1 MAESRHAPAVD
12 EAMGDAREN
21 YRLLLVE
28 DDDGDAL
35 LVTEQ
40 LRSSGQVD
48 VQRAASLAEAERCLA
63 EEAIDCVLLDLGL
76 PDAVGLEAIERLLA
90 RDLPVA
96 LVVLTGDGDEQR
108 GIEALGAGAQD
119 YLVKGRIAGDA
130 LIRATRY
137 AVERRAAEASRR
149 ELAVAR
155 VQTAENQRL
164 QRGLLPDPI
173 VDDRRIAV
181 EAAYR
186 PGGQRQL
193 LGGDFYDVV
202 QDDSGTV
209 HAVVGD
215 VCGHGPDEAA
225 LGVRMRMAWR
235 TLILAGVTD
244 SDLLA
249 TLDRV
254 LIHERHREGV
264 FTSLV
269 TVSVDPRCCAAAV
282 RIAGHAQP
290 ILVADEGCR
299 LLDECVSGPVVGL
312 GAPRGWPSTEVDLGD
327 AWTIMLYTDGLYE
340 GHIDKGVDRLGI
352 EGLLELLDAHPPT
365 ASGNGARALDALI
378 VEIERLNG
386 GALTDDVAIV
396 TLTCDASGS

>member
-1 MAESRHAPAVD
+1 MGEFRHAPAVD
-12 EAMGDAREN
+12 EVIGASREN

-28 DDDGDAL
+28 DDEGDAL

-40 LRSSGQVD
+40 LRSSGQVG
-48 VQRAASLAEAERCLA
+48 VQRATSLADAERRLS
-63 EEAIDCVLLDLGL
+63 EESIDCVLLDLGL

-96 LVVLTGDGDEQR
+96 LVVLTGDSDEQR

-119 YLVKGRIAGDA
+119 YLVKGRIAGDT
-130 LIRATRY
+130 LIRAIRY
-137 AVERRAAEASRR
+137 AVERRAAEVSRR

-173 VDDRRIAV
+173 VEDERITV

-186 PGGQRQL
+186 PGGRRQL

-202 QDDSGTV
+202 QDATGTV

-225 LGVRMRMAWR
+225 LGVRMRIAWR
-235 TLILAGVTD
+235 TLILAGVID

-254 LIHERHREGV
+254 LVHERHRDGV

-269 TVSVDPRCCAAAV
+269 TVSVDPGCCAAAV

-290 ILVADEGCR
+290 ILLTDGGCR
-299 LLDECVSGPVVGL
+299 LLDECVPGPVMGL
-312 GAPRGWPSTEVDLGD
+312 GAPRVWPPTEVALGD

-340 GHIDKGVDRLGI
+340 GHIDEGVDRLGI
-352 EGLLELLDAHPPT
+352 EGLLELLEAAPRIRPR
-365 ASGNGARALDALI
+365 NGAEMLDALI
-378 VEIERLNG
+378 GEIELLNG

-396 TLTCDASGS
+396 TLACDASRR